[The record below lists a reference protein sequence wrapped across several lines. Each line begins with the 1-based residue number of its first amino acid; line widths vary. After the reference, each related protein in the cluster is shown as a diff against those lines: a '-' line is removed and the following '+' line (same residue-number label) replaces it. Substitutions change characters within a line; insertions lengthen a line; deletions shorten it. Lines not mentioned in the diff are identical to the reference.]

1 MMMMTA
7 RYKDYYSYAKAR
19 VSARSRVVRM
29 LLCLRVFCRQAIF
42 RRKRRRRRRRRRRL
56 RRLRLCSLFLL
67 LALLVLLALLPPLLV
82 LPPLCCWSCLQL
94 RQAGF
99 QATAGD
105 QGPRALRSVGAVAR
119 ATARL
124 RGDALVAA
132 VAFKCWT
139 FC

>member
-1 MMMMTA
+1 
-7 RYKDYYSYAKAR
+7 
-19 VSARSRVVRM
+19 M

-42 RRKRRRRRRRRRRL
+42 RRQRRRRRRRRRRRL

-99 QATAGD
+99 QATTGD
-105 QGPRALRSVGAVAR
+105 QGPRDSVTARCVRSVPLLARPLGCGAMP
-119 ATARL
+119 
-124 RGDALVAA
+124 
-132 VAFKCWT
+132 W
-139 FC
+139 